1 MLEHVKNMKDSIDL
15 LKRYLDTPGE
25 SLNVSM
31 LKELVK
37 ACSDSHSYLFEESI
51 LVNSTGEE
59 EMKYLEFIDQKK
71 KEGHS
76 VVVLAKTK
84 NQYVMVG
91 GMAPEDLAY
100 FINVLMKCKDVTK
113 YALMAKIKEG
123 EDVYSIPGVKEV
135 EKEFINSMMSS
146 DPKYIDKGSKIIA
159 NATKELAGLGD
170 DVSLEDRK
178 KEVTKL
184 IEKVASDFEQLR
196 GSKFDPDPEGT
207 LKKLFGEDNEL
218 PDLIK

>member
-1 MLEHVKNMKDSIDL
+1 MLEHVKNMKDSLDL

-25 SLNVSM
+25 SLNVTM

-59 EMKYLEFIDQKK
+59 EKKYLEFIDQKK

-113 YALMAKIKEG
+113 YALMAKIKESR
-123 EDVYSIPGVKEV
+123 DVYSIPGVKEV
-135 EKEFINSMMSS
+135 EEEFMNSMMSS
-146 DPKYIDKGSKIIA
+146 DPKNLSNGKNILA
-159 NATKELAGLGD
+159 NASKKLAGISD
-170 DVSLEDRK
+170 DLSPKDRK
-178 KEVTKL
+178 NEVVKL
-184 IEKVASDFEQLR
+184 IEEVASDFKQMKDAE
-196 GSKFDPDPEGT
+196 FDPEGT
-207 LKKLFGEDNEL
+207 LKKLFGEENETNT
-218 PDLIK
+218 